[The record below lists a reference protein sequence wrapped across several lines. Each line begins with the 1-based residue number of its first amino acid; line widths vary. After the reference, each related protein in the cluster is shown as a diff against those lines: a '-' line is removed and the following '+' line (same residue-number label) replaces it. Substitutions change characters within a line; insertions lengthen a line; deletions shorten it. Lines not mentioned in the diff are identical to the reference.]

1 MIKFALNPN
10 EQIVLIVRKH
20 WIAIIGQVIMLVTA
34 VIFPLVLLI
43 LLPIFV
49 PNFPSWSNGNIIY
62 LYTFAYSAWLMLFWV
77 MFFFAWT
84 EYHLDTWVVT
94 THRIFLVEQEAM
106 FHREIS
112 SLTLDKIQDLTID
125 IEGFLPTMLKFG
137 DILIETAGER
147 KKLMFINAKNPEA
160 IKIAINSIQKDF
172 YSRPLPIASVPGSG
186 TQNAGTPNA
195 GAASSAANTT
205 DTGTSTGSGSTA
217 GAMGAPNAAQNIS

>member
-20 WIAIIGQVIMLVTA
+20 WIAIIGQVFGLVIA
-34 VIFPLVLLI
+34 AIIPLIIFFA
-43 LLPIFV
+43 LPVFV
-49 PNFPSWSNGNIIY
+49 PNFVGWQTGHLIY
-62 LYTFAYSAWLMLFWV
+62 LYTFTYAIWMMIFWTT
-77 MFFFAWT
+77 FFFAWT

-94 THRIFLVEQEAM
+94 THRIFLVEQQAM
-106 FHREIS
+106 FYREIS

-147 KKLMFINAKNPEA
+147 KKLSFVNARNPEA

-172 YSRPLPIASVPGSG
+172 YSRPLPVSSVSPD
-186 TQNAGTPNA
+186 A
-195 GAASSAANTT
+195 GAP
-205 DTGTSTGSGSTA
+205 SGSTA
-217 GAMGAPNAAQNIS
+217 GAMGS